1 MVDTLVLGTSASC
14 VWVRVPPSV
23 QLGVVAQEECPYD
36 IPMVEQVREKTVPR
50 GSNPAHTTKWK
61 TPLQKTDKHR

>member
-36 IPMVEQVREKTVPR
+36 IPMVEQSPEKTCATWFEPRLHHNLGNR
-50 GSNPAHTTKWK
+50 GSVE
-61 TPLQKTDKHR
+61 